1 MEQRSQLLLRLSRSK
16 PEHLVPGMFLEA
28 TLASARALGEAVG
41 EQARRQI
48 GESGRL
54 MENYRYPVA
63 WMLAMLDIIGQ
74 AAEERGELY
83 GMALYRT
90 GWEAG
95 QAYIQSTV
103 GRMGARVAV
112 AAGLHRSM
120 EGIPIAASVAVTFGE
135 HSYRRLSHSSGE
147 LIFKQDLI
155 GLAWNAGMV
164 VGSVTA
170 AMAMGPNG
178 LKFEGIP
185 MDEDASSFR
194 LRLSW

>member
-1 MEQRSQLLLRLSRSK
+1 
-16 PEHLVPGMFLEA
+16 MFLEA
-28 TLASARALGEAVG
+28 TLASARSRGEAVG

-63 WMLAMLDIIGQ
+63 WMLAMLDVIGQ
-74 AAEERGELY
+74 AAEARGEVY
-83 GMALYRT
+83 GEALYHT

-95 QAYIQSTV
+95 QAYTQSTV
-103 GRMGARVAV
+103 GRMGARVGA
-112 AAGLHRSM
+112 AAGLHRGL

-147 LIFKQDLI
+147 LVFKEDLI

-164 VGSVTA
+164 VGSVTTA
-170 AMAMGPNG
+170 LSMGPG
-178 LKFEGIP
+178 KLKFEGIP
-185 MDEDASSFR
+185 TDEDASSFR